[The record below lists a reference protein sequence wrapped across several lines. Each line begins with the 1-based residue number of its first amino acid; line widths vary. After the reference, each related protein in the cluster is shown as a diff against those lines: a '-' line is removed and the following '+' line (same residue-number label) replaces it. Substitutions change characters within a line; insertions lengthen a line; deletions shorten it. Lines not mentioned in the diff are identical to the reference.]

1 MTGLDDLLT
10 MFAGGDIKET
20 EQPNGEWGKQL
31 RFRAG
36 WTDDE
41 MAFYLG
47 VTTLTLSRMEKSE
60 FSPTLVQKLTRLEEA
75 IERKGLSFRLLDY
88 RVRKKLTQTELG
100 AIIGVEEQSLIS
112 ALERGELSKRNKS
125 YKKIQDFFDDK
136 SKKETQMSKDELMNI
151 INDLGWDVEDVAF
164 YLILSPAYI
173 NNWDDM
179 VVHDQTIKRVKILK
193 SIKERG
199 GKGLEL
205 LQHRVKNR
213 LSQSVLAK
221 QLNVGKA
228 YISNFERLEIAG
240 NDVAQKKIEQYLAEQ
255 QDYADASEEVDKDVD
270 IEGNSELEYYK
281 ANAEMWKEYYFEAKS
296 QWMVDNL
303 TRELGLYS
311 SIGRPT
317 DSVYSWELN
326 SNRATQTFDRCKLL
340 ELDSILWEVATE
352 VDEWAYELDEQGER
366 TGKRTIAPLLTMEA
380 FTKTLMIVD
389 DEIHRMGLIPMHN
402 GSQVPIVET
411 DNWTIMFYNQEDFEE
426 LAQ

>member
-205 LQHRVKNR
+205 LQHR
-213 LSQSVLAK
+213 
-221 QLNVGKA
+221 
-228 YISNFERLEIAG
+228 
-240 NDVAQKKIEQYLAEQ
+240 AQKKIEQYLAEQ

-380 FTKTLMIVD
+380 FTKTLMVVD